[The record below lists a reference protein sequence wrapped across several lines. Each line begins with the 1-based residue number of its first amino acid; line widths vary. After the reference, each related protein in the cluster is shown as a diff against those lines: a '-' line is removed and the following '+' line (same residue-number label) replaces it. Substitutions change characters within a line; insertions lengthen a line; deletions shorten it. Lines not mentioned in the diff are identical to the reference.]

1 MKKIALFL
9 LVALLLMSIAGCDR
23 QPEDTTLATD
33 PEKLYITN
41 DEVDLRQKV
50 VDYMY
55 AMANIKWTAGILL
68 DYSNYSATLVYEPG
82 KTYLGMVYNS
92 NGNGL

>member
-9 LVALLLMSIAGCDR
+9 SVALLLMSIAGCDR
-23 QPEDTTLATD
+23 QPEDTILATD

-50 VDYMY
+50 VDYM
-55 AMANIKWTAGILL
+55 
-68 DYSNYSATLVYEPG
+68 
-82 KTYLGMVYNS
+82 
-92 NGNGL
+92 

>member
-33 PEKLYITN
+33 PEKL
-41 DEVDLRQKV
+41 
-50 VDYMY
+50 
-55 AMANIKWTAGILL
+55 
-68 DYSNYSATLVYEPG
+68 
-82 KTYLGMVYNS
+82 
-92 NGNGL
+92 